1 MQTGSATAARRGR
14 PKGSKTFDAPTAIA
28 FGRALREARLTRGVA
43 QEQLA
48 LIAGLE
54 RSFVGKIERGENQ
67 PSLGI
72 LLRLARALECEG
84 AQLVA
89 RTETLLKTQMP

>member
-1 MQTGSATAARRGR
+1 MQAVPLPAVRRGR

-28 FGRALREARLTRGVA
+28 FGRALRVARIGQGIA

-54 RSFVGKIERGENQ
+54 RSFFGKIERGENQ
-67 PSLGI
+67 PNFGI
-72 LLRLARALECEG
+72 LLRLARALECSG
-84 AQLVA
+84 AELVA
-89 RTETLLKTQMP
+89 QAEIFLSVK

>member
-1 MQTGSATAARRGR
+1 MHLGPSPAVRRGR

-28 FGRALREARLTRGVA
+28 FGRALRAARVARGVA

-48 LIAGLE
+48 LLAGLE

-72 LLRLARALECEG
+72 LLRLARALECNGSE
-84 AQLVA
+84 LVA
-89 RTETLLKTQMP
+89 QTEAFLAVK

>member
-1 MQTGSATAARRGR
+1 MQAGSLPAVRRGR

-28 FGRALREARLTRGVA
+28 FGRALRAERLVRGIT
-43 QEQLA
+43 QEELA

-72 LLRLARALECEG
+72 LLRLARALECSG
-84 AQLVA
+84 VKLVA
-89 RTETLLKTQMP
+89 QTETFLSAK

>member
-1 MQTGSATAARRGR
+1 MQAGPLPAVRRGR
-14 PKGSKTFDAPTAIA
+14 PKGSRTFDAPTAIA
-28 FGRALREARLTRGVA
+28 FGRALRAARTARGVA

-72 LLRLARALECEG
+72 LLRLARALECSG
-84 AQLVA
+84 AELVA
-89 RTETLLKTQMP
+89 KTETLLSAK